1 MEICPGA
8 AILGLS
14 GPPKSGRYSKAKT
27 GAQCAAW
34 KTKAGARVIR
44 VERSMV
50 FQKKKKKVGGGGRLF
65 MFWCPMERTQDA
77 SLEKTTSFP
86 AALPSWSGSL
96 YRKDTLGRKGP
107 SPGPQF

>member
-1 MEICPGA
+1 
-8 AILGLS
+8 
-14 GPPKSGRYSKAKT
+14 
-27 GAQCAAW
+27 
-34 KTKAGARVIR
+34 
-44 VERSMV
+44 
-50 FQKKKKKVGGGGRLF
+50 